1 MTIAICDDE
10 KAICVYIH
18 SLIEKRCTDWLFDE
32 RSLLSSGI
40 CRSAGDDSVILGY
53 WNNISAYFLMRL
65 SKIMIALNPCPTFA
79 SMLNVPPCAS
89 AIWRTSTSPNPC
101 RRSNRSSVLSK

>member
-53 WNNISAYFLMRL
+53 WKRPR
-65 SKIMIALNPCPTFA
+65 KILCN
-79 SMLNVPPCAS
+79 
-89 AIWRTSTSPNPC
+89 
-101 RRSNRSSVLSK
+101 RRSMTV